1 MIYHILAVGDVVGEP
16 GLTHLERSL
25 RPLKKLK
32 GIHFTVVNGENA
44 AGVGI
49 CRTRWTGLYQAGA
62 DVVTLG
68 NHTFGKGQILRRLEE
83 DPYLLRPANY
93 TGRAPGRGYGVYD
106 CGHIQIAVM
115 SLIGRCGLDFNADNP
130 FTTAH
135 RLLAGEGPD
144 SEIARVDFH
153 AEATSEKLAMAYYL
167 DGRVSALWGTHT
179 HVPTADEQILPRGT
193 GYQTDLGMTGAVV
206 SVLGIRPEQSI
217 ENFLGGVPGR
227 YQPAE
232 GPCKLQ
238 GTVFRP
244 GQRYRPVR
252 SRGAGGHPLRDD
264 LERERRTMSVEMV
277 KEYLAQFGA
286 ADRVREF
293 EASTATVE
301 LAAQAAGVEPG
312 RIAKTLSF
320 KLEDRT
326 ILVVAAGDVKVDNVK
341 YKNTFGGK
349 AKMLTPQEAVE
360 RVGHAVGGV
369 CPFAVKEGVEVCLD
383 ESLRRFETVLP
394 AAGSANSCIELT
406 LPELE
411 KFSRASRW
419 VDVCKP
425 RTA

>member
-1 MIYHILAVGDVVGEP
+1 MILNVLAVGDVVGDSGVEYL
-16 GLTHLERSL
+16 GRHLRE
-25 RPLKKLK
+25 LKKLK
-32 GIHFTVVNGENA
+32 DVHFTVVNGENA

-49 CRTRWTGLYQAGA
+49 LPDQVDRLYQAGA

-115 SLIGRCGLDFNADNP
+115 SLIGRCGLDFHADNP
-130 FTTAH
+130 FTTADK
-135 RLLAGEGPD
+135 LLAQGEAD
-144 SEIARVDFH
+144 FTLVDFH

-238 GTVFRP
+238 GTVFSLDSDT
-244 GQRYRPVR
+244 GLC
-252 SRGAGGHPLRDD
+252 G
-264 LERERRTMSVEMV
+264 
-277 KEYLAQFGA
+277 
-286 ADRVREF
+286 
-293 EASTATVE
+293 
-301 LAAQAAGVEPG
+301 
-312 RIAKTLSF
+312 
-320 KLEDRT
+320 
-326 ILVVAAGDVKVDNVK
+326 
-341 YKNTFGGK
+341 
-349 AKMLTPQEAVE
+349 AVE
-360 RVGHAVGGV
+360 RV
-369 CPFAVKEGVEVCLD
+369 D
-383 ESLRRFETVLP
+383 IR
-394 AAGSANSCIELT
+394 
-406 LPELE
+406 
-411 KFSRASRW
+411 
-419 VDVCKP
+419 
-425 RTA
+425 